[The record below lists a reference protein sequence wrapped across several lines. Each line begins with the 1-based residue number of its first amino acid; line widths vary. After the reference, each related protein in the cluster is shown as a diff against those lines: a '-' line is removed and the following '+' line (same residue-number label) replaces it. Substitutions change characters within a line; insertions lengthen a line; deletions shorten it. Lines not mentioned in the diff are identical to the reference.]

1 MSCKDRIESIL
12 LQALSETF
20 ESLVFEEVVIQG
32 IVEGSKHIDAD
43 GSWWV
48 KIDIIEPFDS
58 QLVLV
63 VRKDLMIQYTE
74 AIFGMLD
81 DEMPAE
87 TQILDNLGEL
97 MNTFCGRIMAL
108 MLPPD
113 HSFRLGLPVAGEGLL
128 PTPQG
133 KFYTVNCLI
142 GDNLVFL
149 IVPENFCNHDFLSC
163 I

>member
-32 IVEGSKHIDAD
+32 IVEGCQHIDTD

-48 KIDIIEPFDS
+48 KIDVLEPFVS
-58 QLVLV
+58 ELVLV

-87 TQILDNLGEL
+87 GQILDNLGEL
-97 MNTFCGRIMAL
+97 MNTFCGRVMAL
-108 MLPPD
+108 LLPPEN
-113 HSFRLGLPVAGEGLL
+113 SFRLSLPVAGEGSL
-128 PTPQG
+128 PRPQG
-133 KFYTVNCLI
+133 KIYTVNCLI

-149 IVPENFCNHDFLSC
+149 VVPENFCS
-163 I
+163 

>member
-1 MSCKDRIESIL
+1 MSSLDKIENIF

-20 ESLVFEEVVIQG
+20 ENLVFEEVVVQG
-32 IVEGSKHIDAD
+32 IVEAEPDLDISE
-43 GSWWV
+43 SWWV
-48 KIDIIEPFDS
+48 KIEVIEPFAS
-58 QLVLV
+58 ELILV

-108 MLPPD
+108 LLQS
-113 HSFRLGLPVAGEGLL
+113 SFRLGLPEAGDGRL
-128 PTPQG
+128 PALKG
-133 KFYTVNCLI
+133 KFLSVNCLI

-149 IVPENFCNHDFLSC
+149 LVPESFCKRDFALN
-163 I
+163 